1 MFTQTRAA
9 FAAVLV
15 LALVASAQDD
25 DTSKV
30 KETYENASQAMEA
43 KDYDAAIK
51 YFEELFPALEKLNDP
66 KVSDEQKTQLEELAR
81 YNYACALSRKGKK
94 QEAVKAFARSVELGM
109 KDWEHIEKDDD
120 LDAIR
125 DEDDFKKAVTKGK
138 EAEQAELKK
147 AIEGKPLF
155 DFDFDVTTV
164 DGKKLKLADL
174 KGKVVIVDVWGTW
187 CGPCK
192 QELPHFKKLYEKYKD
207 QGFEIVGLA
216 IEKAT
221 GDAAEKGVREF
232 AEKNGM
238 KYPLACVDNRGPVI
252 KQIPEFRAVPTT
264 LYLDKAGKVRFKKV
278 GYEDLGALE
287 RPLKALL
294 EAKAD

>member
-1 MFTQTRAA
+1 MPRSFGAA
-9 FAAVLV
+9 IAALLV
-15 LALVASAQDD
+15 LGSVAIAQDED
-25 DTSKV
+25 VAQVRQAYQS
-30 KETYENASQAMEA
+30 ASQAMEA
-43 KDYDAAIK
+43 KDYDAAIE
-51 YFEELFPALEKLNDP
+51 YFEELFPALEKLKNE
-66 KVSDEQKTQLEELAR
+66 KVTDEQKKTLEKLAR

-94 QEAVKAFARSVELGM
+94 PEAIKQLARSIELGIA
-109 KDWEHIEKDDD
+109 DWEHIDKDDD

-125 DEDDFKKAVTKGK
+125 NEDDFKKAIAKGK

-155 DFDFDVTTV
+155 DFDFEVTTV
-164 DGKKLKLADL
+164 EGKKLKLSDL

-187 CGPCK
+187 CEPCK
-192 QELPHFKKLYEKYKD
+192 KELPHLKKLYETYKAK
-207 QGFEIVGLA
+207 GVEIVGLA
-216 IEKAT
+216 IEKIT
-221 GDAAEKGVREF
+221 GQQAEKGVQDF

-238 KYPLACVDNRGPVI
+238 EWPLACVESKGEVI

-264 LYLDKAGKVRFKKV
+264 LFLDKKGKVRFMKV
-278 GYEDLGALE
+278 GYEDLGPLE